1 MSIQQQGVGA
11 GAADLPPRDSSWD
24 ALRQAAMENRRCT
37 RRVRYEVR
45 DGVAVAAF
53 SAAASTALTLLLTFA
68 LSRVG

>member
-11 GAADLPPRDSSWD
+11 GAADLPPRDSGW
-24 ALRQAAMENRRCT
+24 AELRQAAMENRRCT

>member
-1 MSIQQQGVGA
+1 MSLQQPGV
-11 GAADLPPRDSSWD
+11 DSGWA